1 MALGAGTYGPG
12 AGVGAGAMVVV
23 STKTSST
30 KGLTMLTDSRKTDE
44 GQEFERLTRRMR
56 TRAHTRRAVVEAVI
70 VAVLAVGGGLLTWGG
85 GFAQDMVHD
94 QLSDQRIFFPEAGS
108 PALDPETYPGLQ
120 QYAGEA
126 VDSGPKAKAYANEYI
141 AVHLEESTGG
151 RTYSELSTA
160 SRANPEDEE
169 LAGLVQ
175 TAFRGETLRGLL
187 LYAWGWSVVGSIALI
202 VSYFAFA
209 AAVVVA
215 MALVYGLVRPQ
226 HA

>member
-1 MALGAGTYGPG
+1 ML
-12 AGVGAGAMVVV
+12 VVYPNEQRQ
-23 STKTSST
+23 
-30 KGLTMLTDSRKTDE
+30 GMEMLTERDITQVEDE
-44 GQEFERLTRRMR
+44 VFERITSRIR
-56 TRAHTRRAVVEAVI
+56 TRAHVRRAIVEAVI
-70 VAVLAVGGGLLTWGG
+70 VAVLAVGGGLLAWGG
-85 GFAQDMVHD
+85 GFADDMVHD
-94 QLSDQRIFFPEAGS
+94 QLAEQKIFFPEAGS

-141 AVHLEESTGG
+141 KVHLNESTGG

-160 SRANPEDEE
+160 SRANPDDTE

-187 LYAWGWSVVGSIALI
+187 LYAWGWSVVASIATI
-202 VSYFAFA
+202 VSWAAFA
-209 AAVVVA
+209 AAAVVLL
-215 MALVYGLVRPQ
+215 ALAYGLLRPQ

>member
-1 MALGAGTYGPG
+1 
-12 AGVGAGAMVVV
+12 
-23 STKTSST
+23 
-30 KGLTMLTDSRKTDE
+30 MLTESHRDQGS
-44 GQEFERLTRRMR
+44 FENITARVR
-56 TRAHTRRAVVEAVI
+56 TRGLARRALVEGII
-70 VAVLAVGGGLLTWGG
+70 VLVLAVGGGLLYWGG
-85 GFAQDMVHD
+85 NFADDMVHD
-94 QLSDQRIFFPEAGS
+94 QLSDQKIFFPPAGS

-160 SRANPEDEE
+160 SRENPEDEE

-187 LYAWGWSVVGSIALI
+187 LYAWGWSVVASIALT
-202 VSYFAFA
+202 VSYAAFA
-209 AAVVVA
+209 GAAVVLL
-215 MALVYGLVRPQ
+215 ALGYSLVRPQ